1 MPLAPF
7 GESRKMPSLN
17 QILREHSPLLL
28 IDAASARVQVG
39 LLAADAAPRW
49 SSRSDEAGV
58 GIFECLDD
66 LDAGIESVR
75 SFAFCEGPGSILGIR
90 ISAMAIRTW
99 DTLKPRPTFCYIG
112 LAVVAQAMGRPE
124 VTVIA
129 DARRGLWHRLAM
141 GGILGRVPAS
151 ELGGELAI
159 PEGFRHWDP
168 LPPNTAQTPYD
179 LANLFA
185 RESVAEADLF
195 REAQSPDA
203 FLHQEPSYA
212 KWVPHIHSAP

>member
-1 MPLAPF
+1 
-7 GESRKMPSLN
+7 MPSLS
-17 QILREHSPLLL
+17 QILREYSPLLL

-39 LLAADAAPRW
+39 FLEAGAPPRW

-58 GIFECLDD
+58 GVFECLNE
-66 LDAGIESVR
+66 LDASIESVR

-99 DTLKPRPTFCYIG
+99 NAMGPRPTFGYFG
-112 LAVVAQAMGRPE
+112 LAVVAQALGSAE
-124 VTVIA
+124 VQVIA
-129 DARRGLWHRLAM
+129 DARRGQWHRLVL
-141 GGILGRVPAS
+141 GGPLERVPAS
-151 ELGGELAI
+151 ELTGELVM

-179 LANLFA
+179 LADLFA
-185 RESVAEADLF
+185 CESVANADLF
-195 REAQSPDA
+195 RPAESPDA